1 MGQYNENRGFNQNR
15 NNNYNENVKPAQ
27 QVEETPCACEEKK
40 NLLDRTKELGSKGV
54 DLVKKHPVETVVI
67 AAGTAIVGGYVKKGR
82 KLQKEGKSFWHIP
95 LAEEITSAWARTK
108 SLFGRKEETTE
119 APAEEAPKE

>member
-40 NLLDRTKELGSKGV
+40 TLMDRTKDTVSKGV
-54 DLVKKHPVETVVI
+54 DLVKKHPVEAAVI
-67 AAGTAIVGGYVKKGR
+67 AGVTILGGGYIKKGR

-95 LAEEITSAWARTK
+95 FGDTITTAWAWTK
-108 SLFGRKEETTE
+108 SKFGRKEAVE
-119 APAEEAPKE
+119 APTEEAPKE